1 MAGRGCLELVLVR
14 ALWKLTV
21 DVVLG
26 PATEVQCEVVEV
38 QDGLVLLQ
46 RGKTHQT
53 RKIRVLYNWHLQD
66 AVL

>member
-14 ALWKLTV
+14 ALWKRFV

-26 PATEVQCEVVEV
+26 PATEVQGEVVEV

-46 RGKTHQT
+46 GGKTHQT
-53 RKIRVLYNWHLQD
+53 RKIRVLYGRHLQD